1 MIGGTDGDVQPL
13 RVASYMN
20 GTGMTCKTPTSY
32 RIISS
37 LNNKAYDKTNTR
49 NSRKDYNEV

>member
-1 MIGGTDGDVQPL
+1 MIGGTDSDVQPM

-20 GTGMTCKTPTSY
+20 GTGLTCKIPTSY
-32 RIISS
+32 RIIAS

-49 NSRKDYNEV
+49 KNYNEV